1 MKVNYREPLY
11 LSRYFEVMRDR
22 LPSQFLIS
30 QSVDVDFSKESPL
43 DELIELHDETMNV
56 FRETRDTLSS
66 LKELPRRAASSLLD
80 LKSAIADRI
89 LVSCMFCERRCG
101 ANRKKKEVG
110 FCRCE
115 AVSHY
120 SAEFLHYGEE
130 PELVPSHT
138 IFFTGCNFS
147 CVYCQNWEIS
157 TAPQSGISI
166 LPQELA
172 GIISSRRVYGSRNVN
187 FVTPTPH
194 THIILKI
201 LNALKVNIPVVWNSN
216 MYYSDEIA
224 RLLEGVVDVYLGD
237 LRYGN
242 DDCANKYSK
251 ASDYWNVVT
260 GNFSTAYVSG
270 EILLRHLVLPGHLE
284 CCTRPIVEWTGE
296 HIPKVRFNLMFQY
309 HPVYRAYEYPEI
321 SRTLTPQE
329 IQKALQIVKESG
341 LEDVL
346 V

>member
-89 LVSCMFCERRCG
+89 LVSCIFCERRCR

-157 TAPQSGISI
+157 TSPQSGISI

-172 GIISSRRVYGSRNVN
+172 GIISSRRAYGSRNVN

>member
-43 DELIELHDETMNV
+43 DELIELHDETMKV

-66 LKELPRRAASSLLD
+66 LTELPRRAASSLLD

-89 LVSCMFCERRCG
+89 LVSCIFCERRCR

-147 CVYCQNWEIS
+147 CVYCQNWGIS

-172 GIISSRRVYGSRNVN
+172 GIISSRRAYGSRNVN

-201 LNALKVNIPVVWNSN
+201 L
-216 MYYSDEIA
+216 
-224 RLLEGVVDVYLGD
+224 
-237 LRYGN
+237 
-242 DDCANKYSK
+242 
-251 ASDYWNVVT
+251 
-260 GNFSTAYVSG
+260 
-270 EILLRHLVLPGHLE
+270 
-284 CCTRPIVEWTGE
+284 
-296 HIPKVRFNLMFQY
+296 
-309 HPVYRAYEYPEI
+309 
-321 SRTLTPQE
+321 
-329 IQKALQIVKESG
+329 
-341 LEDVL
+341 
-346 V
+346 

>member
-1 MKVNYREPLY
+1 MKEYYREPLY
-11 LSRYFEVMRDR
+11 LSRYLNVVNDR
-22 LPSQFLIS
+22 LPAQFLIS
-30 QSVDVDFSKESPL
+30 RSVNVDFNRDSSLE
-43 DELIELHDETMNV
+43 ELMGSHEEAMKS
-56 FRETRDTLSS
+56 FRERMQGIGS
-66 LKELPRRAASSLLD
+66 LNELPDHAEPSLLD
-80 LKSAIADRI
+80 LKVAIADKI
-89 LVSCMFCERRCG
+89 LESCHFCERRCG
-101 ANRKKKEVG
+101 ANRKKKETG
-110 FCRCE
+110 YCRIA
-115 AVSHY
+115 AVARY

>member
-89 LVSCMFCERRCG
+89 LVSCIFCERRCR

-172 GIISSRRVYGSRNVN
+172 GIISSRRAYGSRNVN

-284 CCTRPIVEWTGE
+284 CCTRPIAEWTGE